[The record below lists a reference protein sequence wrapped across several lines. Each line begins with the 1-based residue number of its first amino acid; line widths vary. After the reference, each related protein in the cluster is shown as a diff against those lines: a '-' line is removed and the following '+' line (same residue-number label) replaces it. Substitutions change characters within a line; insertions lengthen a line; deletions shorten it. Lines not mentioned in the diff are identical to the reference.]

1 MTWLLIAGFAISS
14 SIDNF
19 GVGLSYGVQR
29 VRIPAISNL
38 LIAVICLLFSLI
50 GMVSGTWLAELLPG
64 KFPDL
69 VAFTVLS
76 IIGIRIMVIALRQQ
90 KKRQTSVL
98 GEPEKMDFDGSS
110 HISIGE
116 ALLLGVA
123 LSANALTNGIGAGLL
138 ELSPIAIALSAAV
151 GSYLMLWVGVVLGA
165 RLAKFRIGRMTVGQ
179 FGTFMSGAIILMIA
193 ITRLF

>member
-1 MTWLLIAGFAISS
+1 MTWLLVLGFAISS

-38 LIAVICLLFSLI
+38 LIAVICFVFSVVGI
-50 GMVSGTWLAELLPG
+50 VSGVWLAELLPG
-64 KFPDL
+64 NMPNI

-76 IIGIRIMVIALRQQ
+76 IIGIRIMFIALRQQ
-90 KKRQTSVL
+90 YKKHSSVL

-123 LSANALTNGIGAGLL
+123 LSANALTNGVGAGLL
-138 ELSPIAIALSAAV
+138 ELSAIAIAFSAAV
-151 GSYLMLWVGVVLGA
+151 GSYLMLWLGVGLGT
-165 RLAKFRIGRMTVGQ
+165 RLANLYIGKMTVGQ
-179 FGTFMSGAIILMIA
+179 FGTFMSGAIILLIA
-193 ITRLF
+193 VTRLF